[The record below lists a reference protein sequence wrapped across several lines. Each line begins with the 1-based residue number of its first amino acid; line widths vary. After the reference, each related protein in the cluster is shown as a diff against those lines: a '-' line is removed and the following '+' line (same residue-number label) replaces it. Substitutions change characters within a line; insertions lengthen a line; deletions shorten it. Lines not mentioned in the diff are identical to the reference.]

1 MAELTPDLIE
11 AFAAAYLSAG
21 YDDAKPT
28 PQFHREGWALYCSGA
43 LQAGIAAPRGHA
55 KSTSF
60 THDYTLASALFKD
73 EDYIILISTNEELAI
88 EHLGDITRELVEN
101 EDIIEDFQ
109 IKGFLTS
116 SKTEI
121 IVEMKDGHQFRIL
134 ARGSGQKMR
143 GRKWRGKRPGLIVCD
158 DLEDDE
164 QVENKER
171 RDKFRRWFFRAV
183 KPALRK
189 GGKLR
194 IHGTILHEDSL
205 LARLIKDP
213 EWKTLFY
220 KAHTSFDDFTNIL
233 WPEQFD
239 EKDLRSIRQG
249 YIEQFDSSGYSQEY
263 LNDPFDN
270 TEAYLRKLDFIAME
284 AEDHL
289 RPMRIAV
296 GVDFAISKKDK
307 ANRTSLTVA
316 GQTAEN
322 VLQFIGQTVGRWD
335 TPEIIEAL
343 FTAQELWNPDCFFV
357 EDGVI
362 WKAVEPI
369 LNRDMALRGVFLN
382 CVPVSAMKDKA
393 TKGRS
398 WQKRMK
404 AGACRFDKEADWY
417 AEYEHECLRFTG
429 HSEAVLDDQFDSS
442 AIVSRGFDSLA
453 LQTEDDFLD
462 EDEMYSRGHGPDRGG
477 SNGRSTTTGY

>member
-1 MAELTPDLIE
+1 
-11 AFAAAYLSAG
+11 
-21 YDDAKPT
+21 
-28 PQFHREGWALYCSGA
+28 
-43 LQAGIAAPRGHA
+43 
-55 KSTSF
+55 
-60 THDYTLASALFKD
+60 
-73 EDYIILISTNEELAI
+73 
-88 EHLGDITRELVEN
+88 
-101 EDIIEDFQ
+101 
-109 IKGFLTS
+109 
-116 SKTEI
+116 
-121 IVEMKDGHQFRIL
+121 
-134 ARGSGQKMR
+134 
-143 GRKWRGKRPGLIVCD
+143 
-158 DLEDDE
+158 
-164 QVENKER
+164 
-171 RDKFRRWFFRAV
+171 
-183 KPALRK
+183 
-189 GGKLR
+189 
-194 IHGTILHEDSL
+194 
-205 LARLIKDP
+205 
-213 EWKTLFY
+213 
-220 KAHTSFDDFTNIL
+220 
-233 WPEQFD
+233 
-239 EKDLRSIRQG
+239 
-249 YIEQFDSSGYSQEY
+249 
-263 LNDPFDN
+263 
-270 TEAYLRKLDFIAME
+270 
-284 AEDHL
+284 
-289 RPMRIAV
+289 MRIAV